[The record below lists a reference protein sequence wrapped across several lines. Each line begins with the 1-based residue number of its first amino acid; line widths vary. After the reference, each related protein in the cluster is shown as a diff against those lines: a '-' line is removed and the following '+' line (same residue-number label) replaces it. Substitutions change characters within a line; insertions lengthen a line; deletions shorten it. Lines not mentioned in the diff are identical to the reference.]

1 MNRAIMDSGI
11 PCWYAKYKYY
21 FPRPSQIDPK
31 IRVATGIPN
40 FPSYTSGH
48 SSFSAAAG
56 TVLGYLF
63 PSEKENL
70 EQQFIEAGD
79 SRVYGGIH
87 YQFDNLEGRKS
98 GVAVGELLISEAQ
111 NEGIDN

>member
-1 MNRAIMDSGI
+1 MNRAIMDSGVL
-11 PCWYAKYKYY
+11 CWYAKYKYY
-21 FPRPSQIDPK
+21 FPRPSQIDPN

-63 PSEKENL
+63 PSEKEHL
-70 EQQFIEAGD
+70 EQQYIEAGD
-79 SRVYGGIH
+79 SRVYSGIH
-87 YQFDNLEGRKS
+87 YQFDNLAGRNS
-98 GVAVGELLISEAQ
+98 GIAVGKLLISEAQ
-111 NEGIDN
+111 KDGFDN